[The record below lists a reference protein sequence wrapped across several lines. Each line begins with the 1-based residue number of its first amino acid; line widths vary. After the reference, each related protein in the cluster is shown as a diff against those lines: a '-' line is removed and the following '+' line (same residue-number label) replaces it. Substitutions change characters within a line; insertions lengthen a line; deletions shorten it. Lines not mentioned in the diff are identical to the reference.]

1 MFARSRLERE
11 YERTN
16 MVHIIKDSLIERYG
30 LMTMIA
36 LGEIISILY
45 DFNKTPINWNRFI
58 QFTLC
63 IILVALLAAVYYQVL
78 GELHIQ
84 LNSSIATS
92 LTGWLFLLV
101 ILFAFVIGVS
111 LHLVIIDGNLESK
124 ILFSFSLILML
135 LMIRV
140 LFLISIHFKL
150 SKLQIKLSWILLI
163 EMIINLAAAFLPAM
177 GMILLDILVL
187 MKNARKSPY
196 FNAGMDR
203 AYRL

>member
-1 MFARSRLERE
+1 MLASSRLERE

-36 LGEIISILY
+36 LGEIISSLY
-45 DFNKTPINWNRFI
+45 DFSKTPINWNRFI

-78 GELHIQ
+78 GELYIQ

-101 ILFAFVIGVS
+101 ILFIFLIGVS

-150 SKLQIKLSWILLI
+150 SKLQIKLSRILLI

-187 MKNARKSPY
+187 III
-196 FNAGMDR
+196 AGQGR
-203 AYRL
+203 IILKR

>member
-1 MFARSRLERE
+1 MLASSRLERE

-45 DFNKTPINWNRFI
+45 DFSKTPINWNRFI

-78 GELHIQ
+78 GEPHIQ

-101 ILFAFVIGVS
+101 ILFAFLIGVS

-150 SKLQIKLSWILLI
+150 SKLEVKLSWILLI
-163 EMIINLAAAFLPAM
+163 EMIINLSAAFLPAM

-187 MKNARKSPY
+187 ICFS
-196 FNAGMDR
+196 FNVSQH
-203 AYRL
+203 LLFFI

>member
-1 MFARSRLERE
+1 MFASSRLERE

-16 MVHIIKDSLIERYG
+16 MFHIIKDSLIERYG

-36 LGEIISILY
+36 LGEITSILY
-45 DFNKTPINWNRFI
+45 DFSKTPINWNRFI

-63 IILVALLAAVYYQVL
+63 IILVVLLAAVYYQVL

-101 ILFAFVIGVS
+101 ILFAFLIGVS

-187 MKNARKSPY
+187 III
-196 FNAGMDR
+196 AGQGR
-203 AYRL
+203 IILKR

>member
-1 MFARSRLERE
+1 MFASSRLERE

-16 MVHIIKDSLIERYG
+16 MFHIIKDSLIERYG

-45 DFNKTPINWNRFI
+45 DFSKTPINWNRFI

-84 LNSSIATS
+84 LNSSIAIS

-101 ILFAFVIGVS
+101 ILFAFLIGVS

-150 SKLQIKLSWILLI
+150 SKLEVKLSWILLI
-163 EMIINLAAAFLPAM
+163 EMIINLSAAFLPAM

-187 MKNARKSPY
+187 ICFS
-196 FNAGMDR
+196 FNVSQH
-203 AYRL
+203 LLFFI

>member
-1 MFARSRLERE
+1 MFASSRLERE

-16 MVHIIKDSLIERYG
+16 MFHIIKDSLIERYG

-45 DFNKTPINWNRFI
+45 DFSKTPINWNRFI

-63 IILVALLAAVYYQVL
+63 KILVALAVYYQVL

-150 SKLQIKLSWILLI
+150 SKLEVKLSWILLI

>member
-1 MFARSRLERE
+1 MFASSRLERE

-36 LGEIISILY
+36 LGEIISSLY
-45 DFNKTPINWNRFI
+45 DFSKTPINWNRFI

-78 GELHIQ
+78 GELYIQ

-101 ILFAFVIGVS
+101 ILFIFLIDVS

-150 SKLQIKLSWILLI
+150 SKLEVKLSWILLI
-163 EMIINLAAAFLPAM
+163 EMIINLSAAFLPAM

-187 MKNARKSPY
+187 III
-196 FNAGMDR
+196 AGQGR
-203 AYRL
+203 IILKR

>member
-1 MFARSRLERE
+1 MFASSRLERE

-36 LGEIISILY
+36 LGEIISSLY
-45 DFNKTPINWNRFI
+45 DFSKTPINWNRFI

-78 GELHIQ
+78 GELYIQ

-101 ILFAFVIGVS
+101 ILFIFLIDVS

-187 MKNARKSPY
+187 III
-196 FNAGMDR
+196 AGQGR
-203 AYRL
+203 IILKR

>member
-1 MFARSRLERE
+1 MLASSRLERE

-45 DFNKTPINWNRFI
+45 DFSKTPINWNRLI

-101 ILFAFVIGVS
+101 ILFAFLIGVS

-187 MKNARKSPY
+187 III
-196 FNAGMDR
+196 AGQGR
-203 AYRL
+203 IILKR

>member
-1 MFARSRLERE
+1 MFASSRLERE
-11 YERTN
+11 CERTN

-45 DFNKTPINWNRFI
+45 DFSKTPINWNRFI

-84 LNSSIATS
+84 LNSSIAPS

-101 ILFAFVIGVS
+101 ILFIFLIDVS

-177 GMILLDILVL
+177 G
-187 MKNARKSPY
+187 
-196 FNAGMDR
+196 
-203 AYRL
+203 

>member
-1 MFARSRLERE
+1 MLASSRLERE

-36 LGEIISILY
+36 LGEIISSLY
-45 DFNKTPINWNRFI
+45 DFSKTPINWNRFI

-78 GELHIQ
+78 GELYIQ

-101 ILFAFVIGVS
+101 ILFIFLIDVS

-187 MKNARKSPY
+187 III
-196 FNAGMDR
+196 AGQGR
-203 AYRL
+203 IILKR

>member
-1 MFARSRLERE
+1 MFASSRLERE

-45 DFNKTPINWNRFI
+45 DFSKTPINWNRFI

-101 ILFAFVIGVS
+101 ILFAFLIGVS

-140 LFLISIHFKL
+140 LF
-150 SKLQIKLSWILLI
+150 
-163 EMIINLAAAFLPAM
+163 
-177 GMILLDILVL
+177 
-187 MKNARKSPY
+187 
-196 FNAGMDR
+196 
-203 AYRL
+203 

>member
-1 MFARSRLERE
+1 MFASSRLERE

-36 LGEIISILY
+36 LGEIISSLY
-45 DFNKTPINWNRFI
+45 DFSKTPINWNRFI

-101 ILFAFVIGVS
+101 ILFIFLTDVS

-177 GMILLDILVL
+177 G
-187 MKNARKSPY
+187 
-196 FNAGMDR
+196 
-203 AYRL
+203 